1 MNGSNLD
8 TACVT
13 ANRDVG
19 WGEWMRTWYW
29 KAKVEWNLSR
39 ADFVIPSATRT
50 IRNAGSQESF
60 GVKVAPSVLILTEK
74 IGISGEETPL
84 SPRHLPGGHVPSS
97 RGGFLF
103 SVPDVC
109 FFRVPRDLV
118 ARLPLY

>member
-1 MNGSNLD
+1 MDENVVLESKSG
-8 TACVT
+8 
-13 ANRDVG
+13 
-19 WGEWMRTWYW
+19 M
-29 KAKVEWNLSR
+29 
-39 ADFVIPSATRT
+39 
-50 IRNAGSQESF
+50 ESF
-60 GVKVAPSVLILTEK
+60 SCRLCHPERYTHDTKRRFSGKLRGKGGTECPNTYGQ